1 MKTKVSPTL
10 VGLFV
15 LGACGLGLI
24 ALLSFGGVTFFSK
37 PQRFVVYFDESI
49 NGLDLGSPVKLR
61 GVHVGRVVDLVV
73 RYDEEQ
79 KRSVVQVTCE
89 LSRNKI
95 TDSKGEMI
103 DVSNRADLDGLIGQG
118 LHAQLGILGLATGLL
133 YVELSFQDSDLEVP
147 PPADQESAYTAV
159 PSSPSAIS
167 EFQSNFTEILR
178 RIREIDFA
186 GLARESQRLLAEANR
201 QLARSDLPGLAQ
213 QWQRTG
219 ASIDSLARSPEVE
232 SMISRLNEAS
242 LRVSE
247 TLAVVERQ
255 VGTTGGEVRDTLQ
268 NVQRTLDTFNAT
280 AADVQR
286 FVQAQSGLG
295 DDVASALR
303 QLTDALASVQQLAE
317 YLQRNPN
324 ALIYGR
330 RPENN

>member
-15 LGACGLGLI
+15 LGALGLALV
-24 ALLSFGGVTFFSK
+24 ALLSFGGVTFFSQ

-61 GVHVGRVVDLVV
+61 GVHVGRVVDLVI
-73 RYDEEQ
+73 RYNEEE

-95 TDSKGEMI
+95 TDSQGAMI
-103 DVSNRADLDGLIGQG
+103 DVSNRADLDSLIGQG

-133 YVELSFQDSDLEVP
+133 YVELSFQDSEIEIP
-147 PPADQESAYTAV
+147 PPEDTSSPYAAV
-159 PSSPSAIS
+159 PSAPSAIS

-178 RIREIDFA
+178 RIREVDLA
-186 GLARESQRLLAEANR
+186 GLARATQRLILEANL
-201 QLARSDLPGLAQ
+201 QLARSDLPGLAA
-213 QWQRTG
+213 QWERTG
-219 ASIDSLARSPEVE
+219 AAIESLARSPEVE
-232 SMISRLNEAS
+232 SMLSRLNEAS

-255 VGTTGGEVRDTLQ
+255 VGTTGGEVGETLQ
-268 NVQRTLDTFNAT
+268 NVQRTLDTFNGT
-280 AADVQR
+280 ALEVQR
-286 FVQAQSGLG
+286 FLQSQRGLG
-295 DDVASALR
+295 DDVTAALR
-303 QLTDALASVQQLAE
+303 QLTDALASVQRLAE
-317 YLQRNPN
+317 YLERNPN

-330 RPENN
+330 RPE